1 MPTPPPHQLTQLL
14 VAWSDGS
21 REALDELFPLVYA
34 ELRRIAHRHMR
45 RERQGHTL
53 QTTALVNDAYLRLI
67 DQTQVHWQN
76 RAHFFAIAAQ
86 MMRRILVDHARARRV
101 EKRGGD
107 ARRVALDDA
116 LVVADAKAAELV
128 ALDDAL
134 KALAEIDPRRA
145 EVVELRYFGG
155 LSNEEV
161 AEVLKVHT
169 NTVTRDWN
177 MARAWLY
184 KELSA
189 AEAEPKGPRAEDC

>member
-1 MPTPPPHQLTQLL
+1 MPPPLPQQLTQLL
-14 VAWSDGS
+14 IAWSDGS
-21 REALDELFPLVYA
+21 REALDELFPLVYD
-34 ELRRIAHRHMR
+34 ELRRIARRYMR

-67 DQTQVHWQN
+67 DQTQVQWQN

-86 MMRRILVDHARARRV
+86 MMRRILVDHARAQVV
-101 EKRGGD
+101 EKRGGG
-107 ARRVALDDA
+107 AERVELDDA
-116 LVVADAKAAELV
+116 FISADAKSAELV

-134 KALAEIDPRRA
+134 KSLAKIDPRRA

-155 LSNEEV
+155 LSNEEI
-161 AEVLKVHT
+161 AEVLKVHE

-184 KELSA
+184 KELSK
-189 AEAEPKGPRAEDC
+189 EAIKGTE